1 MLSSLVSAIDFAKG
15 SYVRTSQRSRGDR
28 SREGHHL
35 AQKQEVWADV
45 EEGIEE
51 ASKKSRKD
59 VRGEFYEYE
68 SMIMMSRIGR
78 GNCKLSDWL

>member
-1 MLSSLVSAIDFAKG
+1 MLSNLVSAIDFAKG

-35 AQKQEVWADV
+35 AVEQEVWADV

-51 ASKKSRKD
+51 ASKSRKD
-59 VRGEFYEYE
+59 VRGELHE

-78 GNCKLSDWL
+78 GIASSLVG